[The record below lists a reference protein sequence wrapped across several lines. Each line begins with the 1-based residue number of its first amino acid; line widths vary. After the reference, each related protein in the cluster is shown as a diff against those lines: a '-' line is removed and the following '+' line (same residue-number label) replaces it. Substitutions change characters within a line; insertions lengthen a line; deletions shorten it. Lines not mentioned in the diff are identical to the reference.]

1 MAVVKSITFA
11 YELRLLF
18 IIIEK
23 VFVVISEDES
33 LASFGNWL
41 CYYKAYYIDAFSFIS
56 FSSICRLGNSVVYN
70 LAKHARY
77 ASGYSI

>member
-1 MAVVKSITFA
+1 MSPLPLLEIDSVIT
-11 YELRLLF
+11 
-18 IIIEK
+18 K
-23 VFVVISEDES
+23 PT
-33 LASFGNWL
+33 
-41 CYYKAYYIDAFSFIS
+41 IDAFSFIS